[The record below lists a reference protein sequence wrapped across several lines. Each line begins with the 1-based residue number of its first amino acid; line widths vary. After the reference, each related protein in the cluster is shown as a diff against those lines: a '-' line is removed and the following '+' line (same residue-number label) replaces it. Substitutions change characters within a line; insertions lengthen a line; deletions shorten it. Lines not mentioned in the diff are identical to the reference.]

1 MLMRMQRQRLIRV
14 VNMLLAYFGE
24 KSSLQFCKKI
34 VSHDKHHV
42 PRFSI
47 IAYIFESNYVWNIK
61 IHLAKEIEWQ
71 RIIKSLNWWQ
81 LEEVEPRSHTEESIK
96 LYFTILN

>member
-24 KSSLQFCKKI
+24 KSSLQFYKM

-61 IHLAKEIEWQ
+61 IHSAKEIE
-71 RIIKSLNWWQ
+71 
-81 LEEVEPRSHTEESIK
+81 
-96 LYFTILN
+96 

>member
-34 VSHDKHHV
+34 VSHDEHHV
-42 PRFSI
+42 PRFFI
-47 IAYIFESNYVWNIK
+47 LTYMFESNYVCNIK
-61 IHLAKEIEWQ
+61 INSVQE
-71 RIIKSLNWWQ
+71 
-81 LEEVEPRSHTEESIK
+81 IK
-96 LYFTILN
+96 LERIMNSLKLNLRPYN